1 LKEKLAC
8 ALIVRDDATT
18 LRACLESIRP
28 YVDELVCLDTGSQDG
43 SPAIAREYADKVS
56 LFLGC
61 NDERTG
67 LIENFGM
74 ARNAA
79 WSMVESSVCCWM
91 DADDVLL
98 RGDLLRPFVE
108 QAPSAPWIGMMRYDY
123 APDTEQDRE
132 RIVFPR
138 HSFTW
143 HGPVHEVLI
152 AKEPLPDLV
161 VRKAPDEL
169 RMSHR
174 KLGSGKVQ
182 EPGRNLRILLKH
194 LAQVGETDPRAIFY
208 AGSEHACHGNLG
220 ESVRMLRRYVE
231 IGNNDEE
238 RCAAMVI
245 IARQYQAIG
254 DHRTALDWATK
265 ATHEKAEP
273 EPYFLLARSYY
284 SLAMA
289 GDDPAKNFRRA
300 AHFAQYGL
308 TMVVD
313 SPLLLWRDPRSRKE
327 IYEYLNVCLSR
338 IGDLEGAIKSCED
351 GLRLDPGNADLMTNL
366 ALYRQHRARRT
377 VQAATLELQ
386 QSGAIDANQ
395 AKVIELA
402 LASKVSLGFSDEA
415 PAAAV
420 PAEAMPAPREG
431 LLRIV
436 FYVGHG
442 LEPWSPKTIAEHGQ
456 GGSEIM
462 AWEMA
467 RRLAK
472 LGHSVRLYGHLSPQ
486 MEGDYEG
493 VQYLDASRYRNVR
506 CDVLIAS
513 RQPAAVDDEFG
524 CEAHA
529 RVLWVHDVHVGEAL
543 NMARSLRFDRIL
555 VLTEWH
561 REFFL
566 KCYPQLPRNKVVV
579 TRNGIDPEMFSAER
593 ELDTRRGGAVIDTFV
608 TELAPR
614 RNPHRAIYA
623 SSPDRGLLTA
633 VECWPDVRKE
643 VPDAELHVFYG
654 FGNWEKVARL
664 SNDSAQLRDINH
676 LRHLLSNTEGVVVH
690 DRVSPAALAVE
701 MLKSGVW
708 AYPTWWTETSCITA
722 MAAQAAGLRCVT
734 SPIAALNETCD
745 KRNTVFVR
753 GKGEEH
759 EWWRQADYKRQWTHE
774 VVQAMTIPEHGKL
787 WDRRDITAAA
797 IEQFSLVTLA
807 AEWSRHL
814 LELVLRVTEEVVPRF
829 SAPVQVEAAQ

>member
-1 LKEKLAC
+1 MKEKLAC
-8 ALIVRDDATT
+8 ALIVRDDSTT

-28 YVDELVCLDTGSQDG
+28 HVDELVVLDTGSQDG
-43 SPAIAREYADKVS
+43 SPAIAREYCDKWG

-61 NDERTG
+61 NDSTSG
-67 LIENFGM
+67 LIEDFAM
-74 ARNAA
+74 ARNQA
-79 WSMVESSVCCWM
+79 WSMVESSVCLWM

-98 RGDLLRPFVE
+98 RGELLRPFVE
-108 QAPSAPWIGMMRYDY
+108 QGPSAPWIGMMRYDY

-143 HGPVHEVLI
+143 HGPVHEVLL
-152 AKEPLPDLV
+152 AKEALPDLV

-174 KLGSGKVQ
+174 KLGSGKTQ

-194 LAQVGETDPRAIFY
+194 LAKVGESDPRAIFY
-208 AGSEHACHGNLG
+208 AGSEYACHGNLG

-231 IGNNDEE
+231 IGHNDEE
-238 RCAAMVI
+238 RCAAMAI

-289 GDDPAKNFRRA
+289 GDDPPKNFRRA

-338 IGDLEGAIKSCED
+338 IGDLDGAIKACED
-351 GLRLDPGNADLMTNL
+351 GLALDPGNADLVTNL
-366 ALYRQHRARRT
+366 TLYRQHRARRQ

-386 QSGAIDANQ
+386 ESGAIDANQ

-402 LASKVSLGFSDEA
+402 LASKVTLGFDQAEAPTPPA
-415 PAAAV
+415 PAAAM
-420 PAEAMPAPREG
+420 AAPRDG

-486 MEGDYEG
+486 MEGDYDG
-493 VQYLDASRYRNVR
+493 VQYLDASRYRNVQ

-513 RQPAAVDDEFG
+513 RQPAAVDDAYG
-524 CEAHA
+524 CEAKA
-529 RVLWVHDVHVGEAL
+529 RVLWVHDLHCGEAL
-543 NMARSLRFDRIL
+543 NQARSLRFDRIL
-555 VLTEWH
+555 CLTEWH
-561 REFFL
+561 KAFFAG
-566 KCYPQLPRNKVVV
+566 CYPSIQKSMIHV
-579 TRNGIDPEMFSAER
+579 TRNGVDREMFSVPAER
-593 ELDTRRGGAVIDTFV
+593 N
-608 TELAPR
+608 PR
-614 RNPHRAIYA
+614 KAIYA

-633 VECWPDVRKE
+633 VECWPDVRRQ

-654 FGNWEKVARL
+654 DANWKRVAEMTG
-664 SNDSAQLRDINH
+664 DTGAMRDLNH
-676 LRHLLSNTEGVVVH
+676 LRHLVANTEGVVARG
-690 DRVSPAALAVE
+690 RVAPAELCRE
-701 MLKSGVW
+701 MLSAGVL
-708 AYPTWWTETSCITA
+708 ASPTWWSETSGIVY
-722 MAAQAAGLRCVT
+722 MQAQAAGLVVVT
-734 SPIAALNETCD
+734 SPIAALNETVGE
-745 KRNTVFVR
+745 RGVMIR
-753 GKGEEH
+753 GKGEPDG
-759 EWWRQADYKRQWTHE
+759 WWRQAEYKREW
-774 VVQAMTIPEHGKL
+774 
-787 WDRRDITAAA
+787 TAAVVEA
-797 IEQFSLVTLA
+797 MVLPPGEGARIVLSAEALRRFDLNTLA
-807 AEWSRHL
+807 EEWSQDL
-814 LELVLRVTEEVVPRF
+814 LELVSRVTDEVVPRF
-829 SAPVQVEAAQ
+829 AAPVQVEAAQ